1 MISDQELRA
10 ALHRLA
16 PDVEEHGVWEALH
29 SRGGR
34 KPTRVPLFASGERVF
49 AGNAKPARP
58 RRASRTRRFIGFAA
72 VTAIVL
78 VAVVFGANALVE
90 RMTEDHSVVV
100 ITDDTMGPSSTAGS
114 GEAAAS
120 SPIAELAQAW
130 RDMFL
135 EGLWAGNVD
144 TIPEHPAGLSSDF
157 WVEPEN
163 PLELPMSLASSFEET
178 KPLWIFAD
186 ELDPEE
192 VLSAFRTE
200 SGRRPVLV
208 LTPPQELLDSLGLT
222 VIEEEK
228 AGVSSGEQS
237 STGQSVLM
245 RLPETRWDV
254 LRVQPSRSRPAASA
268 GREAY
273 EALARATMIELR
285 SFAGGSL
292 LNADGD
298 DDAQGFSEDHEGA
311 VLYTETWGD
320 SLGQFQAPPLN
331 QDAQDLRGSYA
342 MAAGPKESLFVLDP
356 VSKKV
361 QVLSKTGEPVAE
373 IDLTAEAPEDLAV
386 TLDATVFV
394 NDRQGTGEIQA
405 YGLGSGL
412 LDSIPA
418 SGDGLEVVG
427 LVGVST
433 GGYGVAS
440 AEVRSTDGSTFFSEI
455 YRFQASP
462 PSVSGKL
469 IPGEG
474 GEGGP
479 TSEAFKLKSAFLETQ
494 RREDLAPLGQAW
506 WGRVWHAE
514 DGFRLEVS
522 GPRGPFDVPLAPE
535 EGFLLVQTDVLTL
548 VESLNGDARDCRV
561 MVSGVVRDRQDGLR
575 RAVWLF
581 DNHGELLEQ
590 FVIKDFIVW
599 NAESPTEGFQDVA
612 ACGSFEG
619 FLYVLR
625 VGDDG
630 VRILRYGVD

>member
-1 MISDQELRA
+1 MV
-10 ALHRLA
+10 LA
-16 PDVEEHGVWEALH
+16 
-29 SRGGR
+29 
-34 KPTRVPLFASGERVF
+34 
-49 AGNAKPARP
+49 
-58 RRASRTRRFIGFAA
+58 
-72 VTAIVL
+72 
-78 VAVVFGANALVE
+78 
-90 RMTEDHSVVV
+90 
-100 ITDDTMGPSSTAGS
+100 
-114 GEAAAS
+114 
-120 SPIAELAQAW
+120 
-130 RDMFL
+130 
-135 EGLWAGNVD
+135 
-144 TIPEHPAGLSSDF
+144 
-157 WVEPEN
+157 
-163 PLELPMSLASSFEET
+163 
-178 KPLWIFAD
+178 
-186 ELDPEE
+186 
-192 VLSAFRTE
+192 
-200 SGRRPVLV
+200 
-208 LTPPQELLDSLGLT
+208 PPQELLDSLGLT
-222 VIEEEK
+222 MIEEEG
-228 AGVSSGEQS
+228 ARVSSGEQS
-237 STGQSVLM
+237 STGQSILM

-254 LRVQPSRSRPAASA
+254 LRVQPSSSRPAASA

-273 EALARATMIELR
+273 EALARATMIELQ

-292 LNADGD
+292 LNADAD

-331 QDAQDLRGSYA
+331 QDVQDLHGSYA
-342 MAAGPKESLFVLDP
+342 MAAGPKGSLFVLDP

-361 QVLSKTGEPVAE
+361 QVLSKTGEPVTE

-412 LDSIPA
+412 LDSVPA
-418 SGDGLEVVG
+418 SGDGLDVVG

-440 AEVRSTDGSTFFSEI
+440 AEVRSTEGSMFFSEI
-455 YRFQASP
+455 YRFQVSP

-469 IPGEG
+469 IPGEDGQG
-474 GEGGP
+474 GR
-479 TSEAFKLKSAFLETQ
+479 TSGDFKLNSAFLETQ

-506 WGRVWHAE
+506 WGRVLGGE
-514 DGFRLEVS
+514 EGFRLEVS

-535 EGFLLVQTDVLTL
+535 EGFLLVKTDVLTL
-548 VESLNGDARDCRV
+548 VKPLNGDTRDCRV
-561 MVSGVVRDRQDGLR
+561 MVSGVVQDRQESLR

-581 DNHGELLEQ
+581 DNHGELLQQ

-599 NAESPTEGFQDVA
+599 NAESPTEGFQDVG